1 MHKISKEKH
10 QSSSSNQYI
19 KDFSAPCTVSFQM
32 PPLALIATY
41 FADTLLVRA
50 SGANRNMRLRSLVAF
65 YCILSDTK
73 KELQLWLRLNCRK
86 RRNVLGFSFPHL
98 SAILLFFAASLVFV
112 WFHCRLQLQ
121 GERCHFAVSG
131 KKRWEGGR

>member
-19 KDFSAPCTVSFQM
+19 KDFSAPCSVSFQM

-41 FADTLLVRA
+41 FTDTLLVRA

-98 SAILLFFAASLVFV
+98 SAILLFLPLV
-112 WFHCRLQLQ
+112 WFSFGFIVGYSYKEKDVILLYLK
-121 GERCHFAVSG
+121 
-131 KKRWEGGR
+131 KKRKGAGG